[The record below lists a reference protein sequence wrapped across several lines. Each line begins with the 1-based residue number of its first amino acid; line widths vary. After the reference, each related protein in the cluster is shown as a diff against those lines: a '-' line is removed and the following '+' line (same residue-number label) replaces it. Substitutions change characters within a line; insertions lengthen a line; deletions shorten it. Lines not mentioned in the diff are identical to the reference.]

1 MRRFILCKGVYTQKT
16 INAIEAKNI
25 GVYYKVNGVDTLTK
39 TGTDVKA
46 EANIVLGRSPE
57 NGGNILVPIHKNAF
71 SYVKMEYQPHATY
84 SATVVVTAPAVAG
97 DYSIIVAKKGV
108 NFNERNKWTATVH
121 VSDNDIEANMTAAQ
135 LAEKLADAI
144 NGNNTVS
151 KKLTVVGN
159 TSSGVKATLSTATI
173 TITAIK
179 AGVDYK
185 VLTAD
190 NLMTV
195 KPSETRDAKGIIGY
209 GSAEY
214 IKELANKAAA
224 DAGFT
229 DTFEGDIDMYKNYP
243 LDPLAGDP
251 TADVGYTIFTLKFAE
266 SRAMKTVDQ
275 VVNQIVQ
282 VAFPTGS
289 GAIKTFE
296 DVCKGLAG
304 EVTTTPNA

>member
-1 MRRFILCKGVYTQKT
+1 MRRFIFCPGAYTTKS
-16 INAIEAKNI
+16 IDKIEPGNI
-25 GVYYKVNGVDTLTK
+25 GVYSLKDGDFTLLK
-39 TGTDVKA
+39 DGSKPSDIM
-46 EANIVLGRSPE
+46 NIVLGRAPKD
-57 NGGNILVPIHKNAF
+57 GGNVVVPIHKNAF
-71 SYVKMEYQPHATY
+71 SYVTMAYQPHATY

-97 DYSIIVAKKGV
+97 DYTIIVAKKGV

-159 TSSGVKATLSTATI
+159 TSSGVKATLNTATI

-195 KPSETRDAKGIIGY
+195 KPSETPAVIGY
-209 GSAEY
+209 GYEEY

-224 DAGFT
+224 DVGFT
-229 DTFEGDIDMYKNYP
+229 DTFDEGTDMYKNYP
-243 LDPLAGDP
+243 FKFPTSLPGD
-251 TADVGYTIFTLKFAE
+251 DFIIYTLKFSE
-266 SRAMKTVDQ
+266 PRATKTVDQ

-282 VAFPTGS
+282 IVVSANIDVYDYLDGIFDGI
-289 GAIKTFE
+289 IKNDTITIS
-296 DVCKGLAG
+296 LPA
-304 EVTTTPNA
+304 

>member
-1 MRRFILCKGVYTQKT
+1 MRRFVLCKGGYTSKAS
-16 INAIEAKNI
+16 NAIEAKNI
-25 GVYYKVNGVDTLTK
+25 GVYHKVSGVDTLTA
-39 TGTDVKA
+39 TGADVKA
-46 EANIVLGRSPE
+46 EANIVLGRDNA
-57 NGGNILVPIHKNAF
+57 NGGNLLIPIHKNGF
-71 SYVKMEYQPHATY
+71 SYVKMVYKAHAAY

-97 DYSIIVAKKGV
+97 DYTIIVAKKGV

-135 LAEKLADAI
+135 LAEKLTKAI
-144 NGNNTVS
+144 NGN
-151 KKLTVVGN
+151 VG
-159 TSSGVKATLSTATI
+159 SGVKATLNTATI
-173 TITAIK
+173 TITAVK

-195 KPSETRDAKGIIGY
+195 KPTETPAVIGY

-229 DTFEGDIDMYKNYP
+229 DTFEEDIDMYKNFP
-243 LDPLAGDP
+243 LDPLTGDP
-251 TADVGYTIFTLKFAE
+251 SEDKGYTIFTLKFAE
-266 SRAMKTVDQ
+266 PRAMKTVDQ

-282 VAFPTGS
+282 VAFPM
-289 GAIKTFE
+289 GAPGITPFE
-296 DVCKGLAG
+296 TVCKGLAG
-304 EVTTTPNA
+304 EDTTAEE

>member
-1 MRRFILCKGVYTQKT
+1 MRRFILCKGAYTSKA
-16 INAIEAKNI
+16 IDAIEAKNI
-25 GVYYKVNGVDTLTK
+25 GVYHKVNGVDTLTT
-39 TGTDVKA
+39 TGADVKA
-46 EANIVLGRSPE
+46 EANIVLGRANA
-57 NGGNILVPIHKNAF
+57 NGGNLLIPIHKNSF
-71 SYVKMEYQPHATY
+71 SYVKMVYQAHATY

-97 DYSIIVAKKGV
+97 DYTIIVAKKGV

-135 LAEKLADAI
+135 LADKLTKAI
-144 NGNNTVS
+144 NGN
-151 KKLTVVGN
+151 VG
-159 TSSGVKATLSTATI
+159 SGVKATLSTATI

-190 NLMTV
+190 NLMIV
-195 KPSETRDAKGIIGY
+195 KPSETRHETGIIGY

-229 DTFEGDIDMYKNYP
+229 DTFEEDIDMYKNYP

-251 TADVGYTIFTLKFAE
+251 TEDKGYTIFTLKFAE
-266 SRAMKTVDQ
+266 PRAMKTVDQ

-282 VAFPTGS
+282 VAFPTGAT
-289 GAIKTFE
+289 GITAFE
-296 DVCKGLAG
+296 NVCKGMAG
-304 EVTTTPNA
+304 IVTASTSAE

>member
-1 MRRFILCKGVYTQKT
+1 MRRFILCKGAYTQKA
-16 INAIEAKNI
+16 IDAIEAKNI
-25 GVYYKVNGVDTLTK
+25 GVYHKVNGVDALTSK
-39 TGTDVKA
+39 GTDVKA
-46 EANIVLGRSPE
+46 EANIVLGRALE
-57 NGGNILVPIHKNAF
+57 NGGKILVPIHKNAF
-71 SYVKMEYQPHATY
+71 SYVKMVYQPHATY
-84 SATVVVTAPAVAG
+84 SATVTVTAPAVAG
-97 DYSIIVAKKGV
+97 DYTIIVAKKGV

-135 LAEKLADAI
+135 LADKLTKAI
-144 NGNNTVS
+144 NGN
-151 KKLTVVGN
+151 VG
-159 TSSGVKATLSTATI
+159 SGVKATLSTATI
-173 TITAIK
+173 TITAVK

-195 KPSETRDAKGIIGY
+195 KPTETRPSTGIIGY

-229 DTFEGDIDMYKNYP
+229 DTFEEDIDMYKNYP

-251 TADVGYTIFTLKFAE
+251 TTDVGYTIFTLKFAE
-266 SRAMKTVDQ
+266 PRAMKTVDQ

-289 GAIKTFE
+289 GAIATFE

-304 EVTTTPNA
+304 EVTTSPSA

>member
-1 MRRFILCKGVYTQKT
+1 MRRFILCKGAYTSEA
-16 INAIEAKNI
+16 INAIEANNI
-25 GVYYKVNGVDTLTK
+25 GVYHKVNGVDTLTA
-39 TGTDVKA
+39 TGADVKA
-46 EANIVLGRSPE
+46 EANIVLGRANA
-57 NGGNILVPIHKNAF
+57 NGGKILVPIHKNAF
-71 SYVKMEYQPHATY
+71 SYVKMVYQAHATY

-135 LAEKLADAI
+135 LAEKLRKAI
-144 NGNNTVS
+144 NGN
-151 KKLTVVGN
+151 VG
-159 TSSGVKATLSTATI
+159 SGVTATLNTATI

-195 KPSETRDAKGIIGY
+195 KPTETRPDEGIIGY

-229 DTFEGDIDMYKNYP
+229 DTFEEDIDMYKNYP

-251 TADVGYTIFTLKFAE
+251 TSDVGYTIFTLKFAE
-266 SRAMKTVDQ
+266 PRAMKTVDQ

-282 VAFPTGS
+282 VAFPTG
-289 GAIKTFE
+289 GAGITAFE
-296 DVCKGLAG
+296 TVCQGLAG
-304 EVTTTPNA
+304 EATASESTDSEE

>member
-1 MRRFILCKGVYTQKT
+1 MRRFILCKGAYTSKA
-16 INAIEAKNI
+16 IDAIEAKNI
-25 GVYYKVNGVDTLTK
+25 GVYHKVNGVDALTT
-39 TGTDVKA
+39 TGADVKA
-46 EANIVLGRSPE
+46 EANIVLGRDNA
-57 NGGNILVPIHKNAF
+57 NGGNLLIPIHKNAF
-71 SYVKMEYQPHATY
+71 SYVKMVYQAHATY

-97 DYSIIVAKKGV
+97 DYTIIVAKKGV

-121 VSDNDIEANMTAAQ
+121 VSDNDIEASMTAAQ
-135 LAEKLADAI
+135 LADKLTKAI
-144 NGNNTVS
+144 NGN
-151 KKLTVVGN
+151 VG
-159 TSSGVKATLSTATI
+159 SGVKATLSTATI

-195 KPSETRDAKGIIGY
+195 KPTETRPATGIVGY

-229 DTFEGDIDMYKNYP
+229 DTFEEDIDMYKNYP

-251 TADVGYTIFTLKFAE
+251 TEDKGYTIFTLKFAE
-266 SRAMKTVDQ
+266 PRAMKTVDQ

-282 VAFPTGS
+282 VAFPTGAA
-289 GAIKTFE
+289 GITAFE
-296 DVCKGLAG
+296 NVCKGLAG
-304 EVTTTPNA
+304 VVTSSSSPS

>member
-1 MRRFILCKGVYTQKT
+1 MRRFIFCRGLYTIKEMDSIESGEIGVYT
-16 INAIEAKNI
+16 
-25 GVYYKVNGVDTLTK
+25 LTNRGFK
-39 TGTDVKA
+39 LLKQDVVPT
-46 EANIVLGRSPE
+46 EIMNIVVGRKNE
-57 NGGNILVPIHKNAF
+57 NGGNIVVPIHKNAF
-71 SYVKMEYQPHATY
+71 SYSLMSYQAHKAY
-84 SATVVVTAPAVAG
+84 SAEVVVTAPAVAG
-97 DYSIIVAKKGV
+97 DYTIIVAKKGV

-159 TSSGVKATLSTATI
+159 TSSGVKATLNTATI

-190 NLMTV
+190 NLITV
-195 KPSETRDAKGIIGY
+195 KPTETPAVIGRA
-209 GSAEY
+209 STEY

-229 DTFEGDIDMYKNYP
+229 DTFEEDIDMYKNYP
-243 LDPLAGDP
+243 FDPNVLYEEHERWD
-251 TADVGYTIFTLKFAE
+251 IFTIKFAE
-266 SRAMKTVDQ
+266 PRAMKTVDQ

-282 VAFPTGS
+282 IVVES
-289 GAIKTFE
+289 GTSVNVDLKAVFDAIISGKAV
-296 DVCKGLAG
+296 DVNRP
-304 EVTTTPNA
+304 E

>member
-1 MRRFILCKGVYTQKT
+1 MRRFILCKGAYTSKT
-16 INAIEAKNI
+16 IDAIEAKNI
-25 GVYYKVNGVDTLTK
+25 GVYHKVNGVDALTT
-39 TGTDVKA
+39 TGADVKA
-46 EANIVLGRSPE
+46 EANIVLGRDKA

-71 SYVKMEYQPHATY
+71 SYVKMAYQAHDTY

-97 DYSIIVAKKGV
+97 DYTIIVAKKGV

-135 LAEKLADAI
+135 LAEKLTKAI
-144 NGNNTVS
+144 NGN
-151 KKLTVVGN
+151 VG
-159 TSSGVKATLSTATI
+159 SGVKATLSTATI
-173 TITAIK
+173 TITAVK

-195 KPSETRDAKGIIGY
+195 KPSETRPETGIIGY

-229 DTFEGDIDMYKNYP
+229 DTFEEDIDMYKNYP

-251 TADVGYTIFTLKFAE
+251 TEDKGYTIFTLKFAE
-266 SRAMKTVDQ
+266 PRAMKTVDQ

-282 VAFPTGS
+282 VAFPTG
-289 GAIKTFE
+289 GAGITAFE
-296 DVCKGLAG
+296 NVCKGLAG
-304 EVTTTPNA
+304 EVVATSAE